1 MGYLKNGAF
10 ASLGLGRG
18 SRAYYGSAIKLIST
32 RALFCASSH
41 VGMERHSLDSFVEH
55 ALQIPLG
62 QSRALEVLDGFDVLG
77 DLDCLF
83 VLYGL
88 HLTLAQLLFDFWV
101 VAQVELGSD
110 EDDWDAGRVV
120 LYLGVPLRRECGQYE

>member
-1 MGYLKNGAF
+1 MVY
-10 ASLGLGRG
+10 
-18 SRAYYGSAIKLIST
+18 
-32 RALFCASSH
+32 
-41 VGMERHSLDSFVEH
+41 HSLDRFIEH

-62 QSRALEVLDGFDVLG
+62 QGGALEVLDRLDLLG
-77 DLDCLF
+77 NLHCLL

-120 LYLGVPLRRECGQYE
+120 LYLGVPLRRECGQYK